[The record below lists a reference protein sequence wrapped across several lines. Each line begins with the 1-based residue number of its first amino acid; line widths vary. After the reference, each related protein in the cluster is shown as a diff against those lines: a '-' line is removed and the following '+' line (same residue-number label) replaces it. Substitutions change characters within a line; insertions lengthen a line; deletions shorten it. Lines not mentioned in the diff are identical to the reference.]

1 MEVFEESLIDLSSQL
16 NLNLCFGWSYI
27 YLQKLSKAWT
37 SFWARSRTAH
47 LPEDIQSNKYI
58 SLYDLENLIANLME
72 VFEESLIDLSSQLNL
87 NLCFGGALFTFKNW
101 VRSELVFELGVERHI
116 SLRTFSQ
123 INTLVYTI

>member
-16 NLNLCFGWSYI
+16 NLNLCFGWSFI
-27 YLQKLSKAWT
+27 YLQKLSKVWT

-87 NLCFGGALFTFKNW
+87 NLCFG
-101 VRSELVFELGVERHI
+101 VELYLPSKIE
-116 SLRTFSQ
+116 
-123 INTLVYTI
+123 